1 MSAAISVPVI
11 GEPLP
16 RAEDAYAA
24 REKLEWILAEHGH
37 GREWT
42 RVLKIRLDDAGPL
55 WRGIAQA
62 VLDAPVSAIRDFSPF
77 GVGCEVRIV
86 LTLNARLTPVVTA
99 WHYDKAVSA
108 PRLITAYPTPKMWN
122 RCQQSVRS
130 QP

>member
-1 MSAAISVPVI
+1 VV
-11 GEPLP
+11 
-16 RAEDAYAA
+16 
-24 REKLEWILAEHGH
+24 
-37 GREWT
+37 
-42 RVLKIRLDDAGPL
+42 
-55 WRGIAQA
+55 
-62 VLDAPVSAIRDFSPF
+62 
-77 GVGCEVRIV
+77 CEVRIV